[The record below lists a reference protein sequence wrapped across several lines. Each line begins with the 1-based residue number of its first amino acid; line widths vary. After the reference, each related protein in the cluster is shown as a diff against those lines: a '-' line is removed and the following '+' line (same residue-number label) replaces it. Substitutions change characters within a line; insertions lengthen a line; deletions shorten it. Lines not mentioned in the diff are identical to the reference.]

1 MVDLPVFE
9 NLCSSLVEDY
19 KSVFEN
25 HGIDMNDIRNIA
37 HSYDLL
43 RRAHRN
49 NPIMDNIN
57 DRNMFNQF
65 KTEIKVVANKIQN

>member
-1 MVDLPVFE
+1 MVEFPVFE
-9 NLCSSLVEDY
+9 NLSTSLVEDY

-25 HGIDMNDIRNIA
+25 HGIDMNEIRNIA

-49 NPIMDNIN
+49 NPLMDNIN
-57 DRNMFNQF
+57 DRNMYN
-65 KTEIKVVANKIQN
+65 